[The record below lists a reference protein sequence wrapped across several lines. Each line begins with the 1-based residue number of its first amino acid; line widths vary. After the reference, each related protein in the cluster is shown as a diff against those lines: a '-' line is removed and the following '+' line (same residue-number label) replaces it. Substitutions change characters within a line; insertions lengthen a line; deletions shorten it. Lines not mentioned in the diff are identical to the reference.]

1 MFLCVAVSRYRKC
14 SNVNFQVQVLESII
28 IVAKSRRC
36 AWEGDDEVSLL
47 WPAAVPGVPPTFHLH
62 IRTRGSAKLCIQ
74 FTEYRYTLGW
84 FDKDDQVMLN
94 KKNCLCI
101 FVRELLSW
109 RRCNVIYQIIIDK
122 KKLKMFRKKENK
134 FKFLSFGF
142 EFISLSSQE
151 HIWNYTFSKC

>member
-14 SNVNFQVQVLESII
+14 SNVNFQVPVLESII

-36 AWEGDDEVSLL
+36 AWEGDGEVSLL

-109 RRCNVIYQIIIDK
+109 RHCNVIYEIIIEK
-122 KKLKMFRKKENK
+122 KIFRKTEIHFNFWVFFRYLQILKGNCHA
-134 FKFLSFGF
+134 FLFC
-142 EFISLSSQE
+142 IKLL
-151 HIWNYTFSKC
+151 